1 MNSRTTVEP
10 YFERTRSARSPG
22 MQRWLAAG
30 FAVLSMSLPAGA
42 AAPYPWDLPRGFP
55 VPRVPADNPMSAAKV
70 ALGRYLFY
78 DKRLSVNGAM
88 SCASCHR
95 QETAFDD
102 NSARPAG
109 ATGQLLARSS
119 MSLVNVAYSA
129 VLTWNRPHVRSLEQ
143 QVLTP
148 LIADKPVELGFSGTS
163 AVFLRT
169 LTADATYRSLVPQ
182 AFPGERNPFT
192 VENVAK
198 AIAAFERSIVSA
210 RSPYDRYRHG
220 ERGAISDAAKRG
232 EVLFFTDALGACYR
246 CHGGFN
252 FSDAVDYAGRAPTPV
267 IFHND
272 GLYNLPG
279 LFSYPRPNL
288 GLYEYTRRPEDVGKF
303 KAPTLRNIA
312 LTAPYMH
319 DGSLPTLEA
328 VVDHYATGGRHN
340 PNQDKRVR
348 ELRLTLRNRQDLV
361 AFLQS
366 LTDEELTRDP
376 RFSDPW

>member
-1 MNSRTTVEP
+1 M
-10 YFERTRSARSPG
+10 
-22 MQRWLAAG
+22 
-30 FAVLSMSLPAGA
+30 
-42 AAPYPWDLPRGFP
+42 
-55 VPRVPADNPMSAAKV
+55 
-70 ALGRYLFY
+70 
-78 DKRLSVNGAM
+78 
-88 SCASCHR
+88 
-95 QETAFDD
+95 
-102 NSARPAG
+102 
-109 ATGQLLARSS
+109 
-119 MSLVNVAYSA
+119 
-129 VLTWNRPHVRSLEQ
+129 
-143 QVLTP
+143 
-148 LIADKPVELGFSGTS
+148 
-163 AVFLRT
+163 
-169 LTADATYRSLVPQ
+169 
-182 AFPGERNPFT
+182 
-192 VENVAK
+192 
-198 AIAAFERSIVSA
+198 
-210 RSPYDRYRHG
+210 
-220 ERGAISDAAKRG
+220 
-232 EVLFFTDALGACYR
+232 
-246 CHGGFN
+246 
-252 FSDAVDYAGRAPTPV
+252 DYAGRAPTPV